1 MAKVKIGEVWDR
13 TTEFVG
19 DSLPLLLPIALVS
32 LLIPTSLMG
41 SLADLQVSGSALVR
55 AALGLLQIAFAL
67 LSLWGQ
73 LAIAA
78 LAIDPPLGSR
88 VRSVALARLPAA
100 IGVYLIPFI
109 LVALIFGVQWVTLMI
124 YGGFDVAQISA
135 GEMDVRQINLPPGVG
150 QTVAVLFLVELAVV
164 LFVLARLLPLTGV
177 IVAERRG
184 LGAYA
189 RAFRLTRGM
198 TWKLLGVILLYAV
211 VAWVSSLA
219 ATTVFG
225 SILRLVAPGEGSV
238 TVAGVLTAIAAA
250 AVQAVFTVLAAAFC
264 AKLYV
269 ALVRATEPNPTRD
282 IV

>member
-1 MAKVKIGEVWDR
+1 
-13 TTEFVG
+13 
-19 DSLPLLLPIALVS
+19 
-32 LLIPTSLMG
+32 
-41 SLADLQVSGSALVR
+41 
-55 AALGLLQIAFAL
+55 
-67 LSLWGQ
+67 
-73 LAIAA
+73 
-78 LAIDPPLGSR
+78 
-88 VRSVALARLPAA
+88 
-100 IGVYLIPFI
+100 
-109 LVALIFGVQWVTLMI
+109 
-124 YGGFDVAQISA
+124 
-135 GEMDVRQINLPPGVG
+135 MDVRQINLPPGVG
-150 QTVAVLFLVELAVV
+150 QTVAALFLVELAVV